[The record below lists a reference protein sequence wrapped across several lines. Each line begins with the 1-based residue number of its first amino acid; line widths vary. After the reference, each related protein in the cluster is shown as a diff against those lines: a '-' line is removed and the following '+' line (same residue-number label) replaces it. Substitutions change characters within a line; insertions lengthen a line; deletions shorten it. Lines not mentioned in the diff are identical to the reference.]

1 MLRPDSS
8 VDASPIGRP
17 IPATSQAAKVS
28 ISRFGAGRWACVWFD
43 DALTIVFIA
52 IVALIRKKS
61 SDFPIEFSTKP
72 PNVVHIVFMGIELRD
87 GR

>member
-1 MLRPDSS
+1 MARR
-8 VDASPIGRP
+8 I
-17 IPATSQAAKVS
+17 
-28 ISRFGAGRWACVWFD
+28 WFD

-72 PNVVHIVFMGIELRD
+72 PNVAHIVFMGIEPRD